1 MNCIM
6 RMALFTMKSMYDDY
20 LLYIHT
26 TILCVKKSMAISMNH
41 HLRELF
47 SLGMWYKQ
55 LAS

>member
-1 MNCIM
+1 MN
-6 RMALFTMKSMYDDY
+6 MALFTMKSMYDDY

-26 TILCVKKSMAISMNH
+26 TILCVNKSMAISMNH